1 MTVFTNVFGGGTIN
15 PAFDS
20 YTSYTLTA
28 NLQLVW
34 PLETAPN
41 SNLAAQIMDISAATA
56 GSFGLILPPANQV
69 SNGQFLIVNN
79 KSSFNQAVFSN
90 GGATIIA
97 AIAPGAIYFLYV
109 TDNTT
114 APGVWSTFQYGAQA
128 SAPNVS
134 ALAGPGLLAIG
145 ATLAQ
150 DIPVTSVSSNFII
163 GVANRAQ
170 LMNWTGGTGS
180 LTLPLANTAQASF
193 YVQIR
198 NSGTS
203 VLTIATSGSDLI
215 NGVSSVSLNPGDS
228 CFLVTD
234 GTSWYTIGLGP
245 VVLANF
251 NFIVIN
257 VPSVVVGGIVTLS
270 GTQLNQIAYKFTGVL
285 TQNTIVDLPPTK
297 QQYWLDNACTG
308 AFTLTF
314 QIPTSAGGPTP
325 AGTTQVVSQGI
336 NGIFYTDG
344 TNVINAVSG
353 SGLGNPVLVSQGGTG
368 ATTAGQAL
376 INLGGTSQGIGL
388 FTSATAS
395 AAQTAIAAP
404 STADAVVFS
413 LVF

>member
-150 DIPVTSVSSNFII
+150 DIPVTSVNSNFII

-228 CFLVTD
+228 CFVVTD

>member
-163 GVANRAQ
+163 GVTNRAQ

-228 CFLVTD
+228 CFVVTD

>member
-1 MTVFTNVFGGGTIN
+1 MTTYNNVFGGGTIN

-20 YTSYTLTA
+20 YTSFTLTA
-28 NLQLVW
+28 NLALVW

-41 SNLAAQIMDISAATA
+41 SNLAAQIMDVSVATA
-56 GSFGLILPPANQV
+56 GAFGLILPPANQV
-69 SNGQFLIVNN
+69 SVGQFLLVNN
-79 KSSFNQAVFSN
+79 KSAFNQAIFDNS
-90 GGATIIA
+90 GATIIA
-97 AIAPGAIYFLYV
+97 AIAPGAIYFLYI
-109 TDNTT
+109 TNNSTN
-114 APGVWSTFQYGAQA
+114 AGVWSTFQYGAQA

-150 DIPVTSVSSNFII
+150 DIVVTSVATNFIA
-163 GVANRAQ
+163 GLANRAQ
-170 LMNWTGGTGS
+170 LLNWTGGTGS
-180 LTLPLANTAQASF
+180 ITLPLANTVQASF
-193 YVQIR
+193 YTQIR
-198 NSGTS
+198 NSGS
-203 VLTIATSGSDLI
+203 SILTVATSGSDLI
-215 NGVSSVSLNPGDS
+215 NGVSSVAFNPGDS
-228 CFLVTD
+228 AFAVTD

-251 NFIVIN
+251 GFISIN
-257 VPSVVVGGIVTLS
+257 VPAVVVGGIVTLS
-270 GTQLNQIAYKFTGVL
+270 GTQLNQVAYKFTGAL
-285 TQNTIVDLPPTK
+285 TQNTIVDLPPIR
-297 QQYWLDNACTG
+297 QQYWLDNATTG

-314 QIPTSAGGPTP
+314 QVPTTAGGPTP

-353 SGLGNPVLVSQGGTG
+353 SALGNPVLVAQGGTG

-388 FTSATAS
+388 FTSATQS

-404 STADAVVFS
+404 STADSVVFG